1 MSTAELVRNR
11 GRMAA
16 LTRRDFAIE
25 RSYRFRVLT
34 SFSQLMVAILIT
46 HQISEL
52 VVDRPELEPY
62 GGSYFDFVIVGLA
75 TMSVATVGVGTFTS
89 TIVREQSLG
98 TFEVLLATPT
108 PVWVLLSGSFAFPLA
123 LTVIELVLYIGV
135 GLGIVG
141 SGIDIVGLL
150 IAIPIIALLLLSF
163 CAIGIIGAAIA
174 PRAEAGQP
182 ARCAGLDGDVN
193 SQRCGVSGVHPA
205 VGSRSVRSGCSL
217 RTTASTR
224 TRDALLGG
232 GDWSSVAGDALALVL
247 FDLALVPIALW
258 AFGAALR
265 SARRTGTIANY

>member
-1 MSTAELVRNR
+1 MNTAELVRNR

-16 LTRRDFAIE
+16 LARRDFAVE
-25 RSYRFRVLT
+25 RSYRFRVIT

-46 HQISEL
+46 HQVSEL
-52 VVDRPELEPY
+52 VVDRPELEQY

-75 TMSVATVGVGTFTS
+75 LMSVATVGVGTFTS

-108 PVWVLLSGSFAFPLA
+108 PVWVLLSGSFVFPLV
-123 LTVIELVLYIGV
+123 LTVIELVLYLGV

-141 SGIDIVGLL
+141 SGIDLVGLA

-174 PRAEAGQP
+174 LVLKRGNPLAAPISMATSILSGAVFPVSTLPWALEALARAFP
-182 ARCAGLDGDVN
+182 AYYGING
-193 SQRCGVSGVHPA
+193 
-205 VGSRSVRSGCSL
+205 
-217 RTTASTR
+217 TR
-224 TRDALLGG
+224 EALLGSG
-232 GDWSSVAGDALALVL
+232 SWSSVAADAFALVL
-247 FDLALVPIALW
+247 FDVVLVPVALW

-265 SARRTGTIANY
+265 SARRTGTLANY

>member
-1 MSTAELVRNR
+1 MNTAELVRNR

-16 LTRRDFAIE
+16 LARRDFAVE
-25 RSYRFRVLT
+25 RSYRFRVIT

-46 HQISEL
+46 HQVSEL
-52 VVDRPELEPY
+52 VVDRPELEQY

-75 TMSVATVGVGTFTS
+75 LMSVATVGVGTFTS

-108 PVWVLLSGSFAFPLA
+108 PVWVLLSGSFVFPLA
-123 LTVIELVLYIGV
+123 LTVIELVLYLGV

-141 SGIDIVGLL
+141 SGIDLVGLA

-174 PRAEAGQP
+174 LVLKRGNPLAAPISMATSILSGAVFPVSTLPWALEALARAFP
-182 ARCAGLDGDVN
+182 AYYGING
-193 SQRCGVSGVHPA
+193 
-205 VGSRSVRSGCSL
+205 
-217 RTTASTR
+217 TR
-224 TRDALLGG
+224 EALLGSG
-232 GDWSSVAGDALALVL
+232 SWSSVAADAFALVL
-247 FDLALVPIALW
+247 FDVVLVPVALW

-265 SARRTGTIANY
+265 SARRTGTLANY